1 MSSPAMRRCAVIA
14 ECAGEG
20 TLLSRAAVALHNL
33 HDGSAAIRAFRE
45 REAAAIVEND
55 YQLHNEPMP
64 LVRRSRAVL
73 IVAALLAAGIPA
85 AAQDAKPTLTIQNRQ
100 FVPAEITI
108 PAGQKV
114 ELIIRNQQQ
123 TPAEFESTSLHREK
137 VVPPGG
143 EISVF
148 VGPLEAGRYEF
159 FDDFNRAAR
168 GFVVVK

>member
-1 MSSPAMRRCAVIA
+1 MSHPGS
-14 ECAGEG
+14 
-20 TLLSRAAVALHNL
+20 TRAALFMAATLAL
-33 HDGSAAIRAFRE
+33 
-45 REAAAIVEND
+45 
-55 YQLHNEPMP
+55 
-64 LVRRSRAVL
+64 
-73 IVAALLAAGIPA
+73 ALPA
-85 AAQDAKPTLTIQNRQ
+85 AAQDAKPTLTIQNRK

-114 ELIIRNQQQ
+114 ELIVRNQQE

-143 EISVF
+143 QISVF

-168 GFVVVK
+168 GFIVVK

>member
-1 MSSPAMRRCAVIA
+1 MRRRAVIA
-14 ECAGEG
+14 ECGGEG
-20 TLLSRAAVALHNL
+20 TLLSRAAVGLRNL
-33 HDGSAAIRAFRE
+33 HGGSAAIRAFRE
-45 REAAAIVEND
+45 GGSTVTFEND
-55 YQLHNEPMP
+55 YQLHDRPMP
-64 LVRRSRAVL
+64 PARFCRAAL
-73 IVAALLAAGIPA
+73 IVASLSVGGLPA

-143 EISVF
+143 QISVF

-168 GFVVVK
+168 GFIVVK

>member
-1 MSSPAMRRCAVIA
+1 MRSS
-14 ECAGEG
+14 
-20 TLLSRAAVALHNL
+20 
-33 HDGSAAIRAFRE
+33 
-45 REAAAIVEND
+45 
-55 YQLHNEPMP
+55 
-64 LVRRSRAVL
+64 
-73 IVAALLAAGIPA
+73 ALLFVLALAATVPA

-100 FVPAEITI
+100 FVPAELTI

-143 EISVF
+143 QVSVF
-148 VGPLEAGRYEF
+148 VGPLEPGRYEF

-168 GFVVVK
+168 GFIVVK

>member
-1 MSSPAMRRCAVIA
+1 MPRFR
-14 ECAGEG
+14 
-20 TLLSRAAVALHNL
+20 
-33 HDGSAAIRAFRE
+33 SAALF
-45 REAAAIVEND
+45 
-55 YQLHNEPMP
+55 L
-64 LVRRSRAVL
+64 
-73 IVAALLAAGIPA
+73 ALALTAGPVS
-85 AAQDAKPTLTIQNRQ
+85 AQDAKPTITIQNRQ
-100 FVPAEITI
+100 FVPAEVTI

-148 VGPLEAGRYEF
+148 VGPLQPGRYEF

-168 GFVVVK
+168 GAIIVK